1 MKLLY
6 WIDVF
11 FFLCFGIFVLSH
23 PSWDIRYVLGA
34 GMAVLG
40 LALWVLARLQIGK
53 SFSVSAQARKLVTTG
68 LYSKFRH
75 PIYYFAGVAFSGL
88 FIAWGRLYP
97 FLIFLVMY
105 SVQILRMKKEE
116 AVLKQAFGDEYRR
129 YRASTW
135 F

>member
-1 MKLLY
+1 MKFLY

-11 FFLCFGIFVLSH
+11 IYLCLASFLLSR
-23 PSWDIRYVLGA
+23 PSWDIQYLVGSGIA
-34 GMAVLG
+34 ALG
-40 LALWVLARLQIGK
+40 LSLWILARLQLGK
-53 SFSVSAQARKLVTTG
+53 SFSVSAQAKKLVTTG

-88 FIAWGRLYP
+88 FIAWGKLYP
-97 FLIFLVMY
+97 FLVFLLMY
-105 SVQILRMKKEE
+105 SFQILRMKKEE
-116 AVLKQAFGDEYRR
+116 AVLEQAFGDEYRR

>member
-1 MKLLY
+1 
-6 WIDVF
+6 
-11 FFLCFGIFVLSH
+11 
-23 PSWDIRYVLGA
+23 
-34 GMAVLG
+34 MAVLG

-116 AVLKQAFGDEYRR
+116 AVLKRAFGDEYRR